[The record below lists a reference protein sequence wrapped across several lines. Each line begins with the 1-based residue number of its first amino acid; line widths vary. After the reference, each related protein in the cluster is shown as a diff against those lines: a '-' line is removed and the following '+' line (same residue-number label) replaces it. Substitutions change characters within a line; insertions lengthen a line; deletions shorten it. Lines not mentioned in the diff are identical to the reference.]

1 MILHQQAFIPA
12 ATFPNF
18 FQQWA
23 LLNKFFVRIFLIGD
37 FLQDYSLSDHVL
49 TTFCIRLYTFP
60 ALVSRLLYQ
69 GFWLLVS
76 MLSASCFMSCIISL
90 KVCSLSYQGQ
100 QPLTVSIG
108 NVHQG
113 CNFATAILSN
123 SDSALLW
130 LKSDSEFPQLWDSS
144 HCPSL
149 TLYPF
154 IGYFPGATA
163 SRFILLQSSKKFFT
177 NVTSQICLVFALLHS
192 ISPIEACSL
201 SSQAIQPLVLGPAA
215 SCCNVTFANVVFF
228 PTFHTVW
235 Y

>member
-76 MLSASCFMSCIISL
+76 MLSASCFMYCIISL

-130 LKSDSEFPQLWDSS
+130 LKSDSEVAHLWHSS

-149 TLYPF
+149 TLYPLISF
-154 IGYFPGATA
+154 SGAIA
-163 SRFILLQSSKKFFT
+163 FHFILLRSSKKFFT
-177 NVTSQICLVFALLHS
+177 NVTCQLCLVLLLLHS
-192 ISPIEACSL
+192 ISPI
-201 SSQAIQPLVLGPAA
+201 
-215 SCCNVTFANVVFF
+215 
-228 PTFHTVW
+228 
-235 Y
+235 

>member
-1 MILHQQAFIPA
+1 
-12 ATFPNF
+12 
-18 FQQWA
+18 
-23 LLNKFFVRIFLIGD
+23 
-37 FLQDYSLSDHVL
+37 
-49 TTFCIRLYTFP
+49 
-60 ALVSRLLYQ
+60 
-69 GFWLLVS
+69 
-76 MLSASCFMSCIISL
+76 MLAASCFMSCIISL

-108 NVHQG
+108 NVNQG
-113 CNFATAILSN
+113 CDFATAILSD
-123 SDSALLW
+123 SDSILLR
-130 LKSDSEFPQLWDSS
+130 LKSDSEFPQLWDLS

-154 IGYFPGATA
+154 ISFPGATA
-163 SRFILLQSSKKFFT
+163 SHFILSSKKFFT
-177 NVTSQICLVFALLHS
+177 NVTSQICIVFALLHS